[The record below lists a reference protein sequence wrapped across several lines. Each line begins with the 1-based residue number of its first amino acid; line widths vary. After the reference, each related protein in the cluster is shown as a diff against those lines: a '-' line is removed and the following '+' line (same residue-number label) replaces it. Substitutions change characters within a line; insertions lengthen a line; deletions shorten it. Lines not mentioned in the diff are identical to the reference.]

1 MSVSAR
7 MNILSRGALAGA
19 ACADPAGKQRMNRFG
34 DAPLFLVGPRACGKT
49 TLARE
54 LAARLGW
61 SSTDTDQWL
70 LERTGSSVADLVS
83 AEGWEGFRRREAE
96 ALRAVARTRTV
107 VATGGGMVLLPENR
121 AFMRKSGPVLYLEA
135 PAAVLCERLRAAPE
149 TEQRP
154 SLTGR
159 GLLEEVD
166 AILRERAPLYRQT
179 AHHIVRADQ
188 PLSSLVEAAAR
199 FLELA

>member
-1 MSVSAR
+1 M
-7 MNILSRGALAGA
+7 
-19 ACADPAGKQRMNRFG
+19 KRFG

-54 LAARLGW
+54 LATRLGW
-61 SSTDTDQWL
+61 RAADTDQWL
-70 LERTGSSVADLVS
+70 LERSGASVADLVG

-96 ALRAVARTRTV
+96 ALRAVAQPCTV

-121 AFMRKSGPVLYLEA
+121 AFMRESGPVLYLEA
-135 PAAVLCERLRAAPE
+135 PVAVLCERLRAAPE
-149 TEQRP
+149 AEQRP

-159 GLLEEVD
+159 GLLEEVEE
-166 AILRERAPLYRQT
+166 ILRERAPLYRQA
-179 AHHIVRADQ
+179 AHHVVRADQ

-199 FLELA
+199 FLEMA

>member
-1 MSVSAR
+1 
-7 MNILSRGALAGA
+7 
-19 ACADPAGKQRMNRFG
+19 MNRFG

-70 LERTGSSVADLVS
+70 LERTGVS

>member
-1 MSVSAR
+1 MKPS
-7 MNILSRGALAGA
+7 
-19 ACADPAGKQRMNRFG
+19 C

-61 SSTDTDQWL
+61 QAADTDRWL
-70 LERTGSSVADLVS
+70 LEHTGASVADLVR
-83 AEGWEGFRRREAE
+83 AEGWEGFRRREAA
-96 ALRAVARTRTV
+96 ALRAVAGARTV

-121 AFMRKSGPVLYLEA
+121 DFMRETGLVVYLEA
-135 PAAVLCERLRAAPE
+135 PVAVLCERLRCAPE
-149 TEQRP
+149 AEQRP

-159 GLLEEVD
+159 GLLDEVE
-166 AILRERAPLYRQT
+166 AVVRERAPLYRQT
-179 AHHIVRADQ
+179 AHQIVRADQ
-188 PLSSLVEAAAR
+188 PLPSLLEAVEQ

>member
-1 MSVSAR
+1 
-7 MNILSRGALAGA
+7 
-19 ACADPAGKQRMNRFG
+19 MNRFG

-70 LERTGSSVADLVS
+70 LERTGASVADLVS

-135 PAAVLCERLRAAPE
+135 PPVPDRAGAFGRSGRDPAGTRAVVP
-149 TEQRP
+149 TN
-154 SLTGR
+154 
-159 GLLEEVD
+159 
-166 AILRERAPLYRQT
+166 RAPYR
-179 AHHIVRADQ
+179 ARR
-188 PLSSLVEAAAR
+188 SAAFVAC
-199 FLELA
+199 